1 MTRLLAQC
9 STFYLRL
16 FSLFTR
22 TCIWLRRHERI
33 KMHWEAVPVSGNP
46 PANIILNDLSG
57 TMSRFRGVYTQHVII
72 LIKTQHLICDRQPF
86 DVFRCVHCIYLLT
99 RNLLIYVASDATR
112 QTKRG
117 HNDRLLE
124 LLALHAAL
132 GADGVTW
139 KEDRM
144 ILFRKAL
151 TRNLKLFKLSTI
163 DRFVRNRSP

>member
-16 FSLFTR
+16 FSLFMR

-46 PANIILNDLSG
+46 QANIILNDLSG
-57 TMSRFRGVYTQHVII
+57 TMSRVRGVYSQHVII
-72 LIKTQHLICDRQPF
+72 LIKTQHLICDGQPF
-86 DVFRCVHCIYLLT
+86 GVFRCVHCIYLLT
-99 RNLLIYVASDATR
+99 RNLCRQTR
-112 QTKRG
+112 QTNRC

-163 DRFVRNRSP
+163 DRFVRNRSPWRLD